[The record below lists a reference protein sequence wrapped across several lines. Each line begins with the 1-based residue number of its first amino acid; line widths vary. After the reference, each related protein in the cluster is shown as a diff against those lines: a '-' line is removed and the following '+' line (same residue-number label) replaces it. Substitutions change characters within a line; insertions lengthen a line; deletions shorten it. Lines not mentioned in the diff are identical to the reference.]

1 MSIFTVAT
9 CPQFWPSYPMLGAWV
24 VGCSLF
30 CASGCGS
37 FAAQGMN
44 AEGVRLF
51 SEARYDDAI
60 QEFHKAINNDP
71 RNADGYYNLA
81 ATYHRMG
88 TQTGNKQYLQQAEQ
102 YYRMCQ
108 DHDPDHCQCYR
119 GLAVLLVQQG
129 RSEEA
134 FHLIATW
141 ADRQPTLAE
150 PKIELARLYQEFG
163 DLQAAKS
170 HLNEAV
176 RVDPHNARALAALG
190 SLHEQLGE
198 RAAALQDYQQSLAR
212 DPAQPELA
220 AHFATLQGGLSPAS
234 LPAPAW
240 GETQVATGGSSL
252 LR

>member
-1 MSIFTVAT
+1 MFTVAT
-9 CPQFWPSYPMLGAWV
+9 CPQHRPSYPILGVCV
-24 VGCSLF
+24 VGCSLLWV
-30 CASGCGS
+30 SGCGS
-37 FAAQGMN
+37 FAAQEMN
-44 AEGVRLF
+44 ADGVRLF

-108 DHDPDHCQCYR
+108 DHDPDHGECYR

-129 RSEEA
+129 RREEA
-134 FHLIATW
+134 FHLIETW
-141 ADRQPTLAE
+141 ADRQPMLAE

-163 DLQAAKS
+163 NLEAAKS

-198 RAAALQDYQQSLAR
+198 QAAALQDYHQSLAR
-212 DPAQPELA
+212 DPLQPELA
-220 AHFATLQGGLSPAS
+220 AHAAALQAGLSPTS
-234 LPAPAW
+234 LPATSSGGP
-240 GETQVATGGSSL
+240 QIATGGSSL

>member
-1 MSIFTVAT
+1 VSILTVAT
-9 CPQFWPSYPMLGAWV
+9 CPQYRPYYPILGACV
-24 VGCSLF
+24 VGCSLLW
-30 CASGCGS
+30 ASGCGS

-51 SEARYDDAI
+51 SESRYDDAI
-60 QEFHKAINNDP
+60 QEFHRAINNDP

-88 TQTGNKQYLQQAEQ
+88 MQTGNKQFLQQAEE

-108 DHDPDHCQCYR
+108 DHDPDHTQCYR

-134 FHLIATW
+134 FHLIETW
-141 ADRQPTLAE
+141 SDRQPTLAE

-163 DLQAAKS
+163 DLTAAKT

-176 RVDPHNARALAALG
+176 RVDPQNARALAALG
-190 SLHEQLGE
+190 NLHEQLGE
-198 RAAALQDYQQSLAR
+198 QAAALQDYHQSLAH
-212 DPAQPELA
+212 DPSQPDLA
-220 AHFATLQGGLSPAS
+220 SHVAALQSGFSPAFPS
-234 LPAPAW
+234 PAPA
-240 GETQVATGGSSL
+240 GGTQLASPGSTL

>member
-9 CPQFWPSYPMLGAWV
+9 CPQYRPCHLILGAWV
-24 VGCSLF
+24 VGCSLAG
-30 CASGCGS
+30 ASGCGS
-37 FAAQGMN
+37 LAAQGMN
-44 AEGVRLF
+44 AEGVRLY

-60 QEFHKAINNDP
+60 QEFHKALNNDP

-88 TQTGNKQYLQQAEQ
+88 TQTGNKAYLQQAEQ

-134 FHLIATW
+134 FHSIATW

-150 PKIELARLYQEFG
+150 PKIELARLYQESG

-170 HLNEAV
+170 HLTRRSAWL
-176 RVDPHNARALAALG
+176 RTTARALAALG

-212 DPAQPELA
+212 DAAQPELA
-220 AHFATLQGGLSPAS
+220 AHFATLQGGSSPTS
-234 LPAPAW
+234 PPATSS
-240 GETQVATGGSSL
+240 GGTQLATGGSSL

>member
-9 CPQFWPSYPMLGAWV
+9 CPQYRPCYPILGVWV
-24 VGCSLF
+24 ASCSLLWV
-30 CASGCGS
+30 SGCGS

-44 AEGVRLF
+44 AEGVQLF
-51 SEARYDDAI
+51 SEARYDAAI

-163 DLQAAKS
+163 NLEAAKS

-190 SLHEQLGE
+190 SLHERLGE
-198 RAAALQDYQQSLAR
+198 QTAALQDYQQSLAR

-220 AHFATLQGGLSPAS
+220 ARVAMLQGRPTPTS
-234 LPAPAW
+234 LPAPSW
-240 GETQVATGGSSL
+240 GGTQLATPGSSL

>member
-1 MSIFTVAT
+1 VSIFTVAT
-9 CPQFWPSYPMLGAWV
+9 CPQLRPCFPILGVWV
-24 VGCSLF
+24 VGCSLLW
-30 CASGCGS
+30 ASGCGS

-44 AEGVRLF
+44 AEGVRLY
-51 SEARYDDAI
+51 SETRYDDAI
-60 QEFHKAINNDP
+60 QEFHKALNNDP

-134 FHLIATW
+134 FHLIAAW
-141 ADRQPTLAE
+141 ADRQPALAE
-150 PKIELARLYQEFG
+150 PKIELARLYQESG
-163 DLQAAKS
+163 DLQTAKS

-190 SLHEQLGE
+190 SLHERLGE
-198 RAAALQDYQQSLAR
+198 QAAALQDYQQSLAR
-212 DPAQPELA
+212 DPAQPDLA
-220 AHFATLQGGLSPAS
+220 AHVAS
-234 LPAPAW
+234 LHGGFSPSSPL
-240 GETQVATGGSSL
+240 GTSSGGTQIATGGSSL

>member
-1 MSIFTVAT
+1 MSSFSVAT
-9 CPQFWPSYPMLGAWV
+9 CPPYRPSCPILGACII
-24 VGCSLF
+24 GCSLLW
-30 CASGCGS
+30 ASGCGS
-37 FAAQGMN
+37 LAAEGMN
-44 AEGVRLF
+44 AEGVRLY

-60 QEFHKAINNDP
+60 QEFHKALNNDA

-88 TQTGNKQYLQQAEQ
+88 IQTGNKQYLQQAEQ
-102 YYRMCQ
+102 YYHMCQ
-108 DHDPDHCQCYR
+108 DHDPDHCHCYR

-150 PKIELARLYQEFG
+150 PKIELARLYQECG

-176 RVDPHNARALAALG
+176 RADPHNARALAALG

-198 RAAALQDYQQSLAR
+198 QAAALQDYQQSLAR
-212 DPAQPELA
+212 DPAQPALA
-220 AHFATLQGGLSPAS
+220 SRVATLQGGL
-234 LPAPAW
+234 APAW
-240 GETQVATGGSSL
+240 QPGASSGGTQMATGGGSL

>member
-9 CPQFWPSYPMLGAWV
+9 CPQYRPCYPILGAWV
-24 VGCSLF
+24 VGCSLLWT
-30 CASGCGS
+30 SGCGS
-37 FAAQGMN
+37 LAAQGMN
-44 AEGVRLF
+44 AEGVRLY

-60 QEFHKAINNDP
+60 QEFHKALNNDP

-88 TQTGNKQYLQQAEQ
+88 TQTGNKQYLQQAET

-108 DHDPDHCQCYR
+108 DHDQDHCQCYR

-150 PKIELARLYQEFG
+150 PKVELGRLYQEFG
-163 DLQAAKS
+163 DLEAAKS
-170 HLNEAV
+170 RLNEAV

-190 SLHEQLGE
+190 SLHERLGE
-198 RAAALQDYQQSLAR
+198 QAAALQDYRQSLAR

-220 AHFATLQGGLSPAS
+220 AHVATLPGGLSPTS
-234 LPAPAW
+234 LPATSS
-240 GETQVATGGSSL
+240 GGTQLAAPGSSL

>member
-1 MSIFTVAT
+1 VSIFSVTT
-9 CPQFWPSYPMLGAWV
+9 CPQYRPCCPILGACL
-24 VGCSLF
+24 VGCSLLW
-30 CASGCGS
+30 ASGCGS
-37 FAAQGMN
+37 FAAEGMN

-60 QEFHKAINNDP
+60 QEFHKALNNDP

-102 YYRMCQ
+102 YYHMCQ

-134 FHLIATW
+134 FHLIASW
-141 ADRQPTLAE
+141 ADRQPALAE

-163 DLQAAKS
+163 DVQTAKS

-198 RAAALQDYQQSLAR
+198 QGAALQDYQQSLAR
-212 DPAQPELA
+212 DPDQPALA
-220 AHFATLQGGLSPAS
+220 ARVAALHGGFVPAS
-234 LPAPAW
+234 PSAASS
-240 GETQVATGGSSL
+240 GGTQLATGGSSL

>member
-1 MSIFTVAT
+1 
-9 CPQFWPSYPMLGAWV
+9 
-24 VGCSLF
+24 
-30 CASGCGS
+30 
-37 FAAQGMN
+37 MN

-60 QEFHKAINNDP
+60 QEFHRAINNDP

-108 DHDPDHCQCYR
+108 DHNPDHTQCYR

-134 FHLIATW
+134 FHLIETW
-141 ADRQPTLAE
+141 ADRQPMLAE

-163 DLQAAKS
+163 DLQAAKIR
-170 HLNEAV
+170 LNEAV

-198 RAAALQDYQQSLAR
+198 QAAAIQDYHQSLER
-212 DPAQPELA
+212 DPAQAELA
-220 AHFATLQGGLSPAS
+220 AHVATLQSGPSPTSPPGSPSGG
-234 LPAPAW
+234 
-240 GETQVATGGSSL
+240 TQIATGGSSL